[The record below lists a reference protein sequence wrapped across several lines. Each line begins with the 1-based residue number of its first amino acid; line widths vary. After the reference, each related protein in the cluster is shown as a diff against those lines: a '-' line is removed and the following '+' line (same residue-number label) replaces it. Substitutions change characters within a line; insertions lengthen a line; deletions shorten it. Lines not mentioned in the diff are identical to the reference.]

1 MAGIYS
7 HEQRAEIILQ
17 GYFIPAVLMSDC
29 DSFKASLLLCRQVLN
44 TRCLQRYKFDA
55 VAISRMCES

>member
-7 HEQRAEIILQ
+7 REQRAEIILQ

-55 VAISRMCES
+55 VAISRMCVS

>member
-7 HEQRAEIILQ
+7 REQRAEIILQ
-17 GYFIPAVLMSDC
+17 GYFIPAVLMSDRDC
-29 DSFKASLLLCRQVLN
+29 FEASLLLCRQVLN

-55 VAISRMCES
+55 VAISRMCVS